1 MAKYRVTYVA
11 VKHERTYR
19 QGKSGQPELLDDRLA
34 FREEKS
40 VNVEAENEAAALD
53 AVKATIPADCEF
65 TGQAARATSGQM
77 L

>member
-19 QGKSGQPELLDDRLA
+19 EGKSGDRELLDDRIA

-40 VNVEAENEAAALD
+40 VNVEADSEAYAL
-53 AVKATIPADCEF
+53 AKVKATVPADCEF